1 MKDGCIAMCM
11 AMFKAV
17 RLRTCGRRRN
27 RARARGVG
35 KETGAWATF
44 CGRGPVALGR
54 PEVIALFFIYS
65 KTFQIAL
72 N

>member
-1 MKDGCIAMCM
+1 MVVLLCVWRCSRLLGCEPAGGGAI
-11 AMFKAV
+11 
-17 RLRTCGRRRN
+17 GH
-27 RARARGVG
+27 ARGGVG